1 MDEPLFQILK
11 SDDSLKTHI
20 SRNSYKKAFNELF
33 ISKKTIMNVSMNRF
47 TLTFKDADLEK
58 SFFKNY
64 TEKYLIHGRICHWI
78 AVFFY
83 SFLCIFDASLFL
95 DTLFFIYLIRF
106 GIVLP
111 VFLFGF
117 LYSFTDSYKKYWQ
130 FIFTGYVII
139 TGSGYITMIA
149 IAHSPNSYSLYS
161 GIILCLFF
169 GYAFIRLRALYA
181 CIAGGLLSMLYLIL
195 ILWESNSTD
204 IFLPNYIIH
213 FLGINILG
221 SFIAYSMEIS
231 SRQNFLLINGLTQK
245 EEELRKSQNFLEQRV
260 LERTAELKKANQEIL
275 EDMNQR
281 LKLEAQLRQ
290 SQKMEAM
297 GLMAGGVA
305 HDLNN
310 ILSGIVSYPELLL
323 LNLPENSPLR
333 KPIKIIQESGTRA
346 ADVVADLLTVARG
359 VAIGKEIA
367 NLNTLI
373 EVYLNSAEHQK
384 LISNCPS
391 ITFKTELAP
400 DLLNINCSPVHIGK
414 TLMNLIANASEAI
427 ENEGTVTISTFN
439 QYLDEPLNAYEDVH
453 PGEYAVL
460 QIVDNGTGISSDD
473 LERIFEPFYTK
484 KVMSRSGTGL
494 GLAIVWNTT
503 RDHDGYINVKSS
515 EKGTLFKLYYPVS
528 RGEVL
533 PKKDKILIKDY
544 IGHGER
550 ILIIDDEERQR
561 KIASDILTR
570 LKYNVKAISSGKEA
584 ISYLKK
590 ETVDLVVLD
599 MIMPQGLNGRETFQE
614 IIKIHPDQKAIIA
627 SGFSETE
634 EVKLAQQSGARK
646 YIKKPYTLEKIGI
659 AVKEELKK

>member
-1 MDEPLFQILK
+1 M
-11 SDDSLKTHI
+11 
-20 SRNSYKKAFNELF
+20 
-33 ISKKTIMNVSMNRF
+33 
-47 TLTFKDADLEK
+47 
-58 SFFKNY
+58 
-64 TEKYLIHGRICHWI
+64 
-78 AVFFY
+78 
-83 SFLCIFDASLFL
+83 
-95 DTLFFIYLIRF
+95 
-106 GIVLP
+106 
-111 VFLFGF
+111 
-117 LYSFTDSYKKYWQ
+117 
-130 FIFTGYVII
+130 
-139 TGSGYITMIA
+139 
-149 IAHSPNSYSLYS
+149 
-161 GIILCLFF
+161 
-169 GYAFIRLRALYA
+169 
-181 CIAGGLLSMLYLIL
+181 
-195 ILWESNSTD
+195 
-204 IFLPNYIIH
+204 
-213 FLGINILG
+213 
-221 SFIAYSMEIS
+221 
-231 SRQNFLLINGLTQK
+231 
-245 EEELRKSQNFLEQRV
+245 
-260 LERTAELKKANQEIL
+260 
-275 EDMNQR
+275 
-281 LKLEAQLRQ
+281 
-290 SQKMEAM
+290 
-297 GLMAGGVA
+297 
-305 HDLNN
+305 
-310 ILSGIVSYPELLL
+310 
-323 LNLPENSPLR
+323 
-333 KPIKIIQESGTRA
+333 
-346 ADVVADLLTVARG
+346 
-359 VAIGKEIA
+359 
-367 NLNTLI
+367 
-373 EVYLNSAEHQK
+373 
-384 LISNCPS
+384 
-391 ITFKTELAP
+391 
-400 DLLNINCSPVHIGK
+400 
-414 TLMNLIANASEAI
+414 
-427 ENEGTVTISTFN
+427 
-439 QYLDEPLNAYEDVH
+439 NAYEDVH